1 MLETMKQAS
10 EVIMTH
16 PKTGVA
22 VIAAVKINNWW
33 VDWGSELIDQLTSIA
48 GLVLV
53 IVLIFYHLQKTIKI
67 KRESQNISNKIK
79 IESAESNHELK
90 EKLRKEIADE
100 AKLLTEIDDKL
111 NNKVR

>member
-1 MLETMKQAS
+1 MLETIKQAS
-10 EVIMTH
+10 EAVMTH

-22 VIAAVKINNWW
+22 VIAAVKVNNWW

-48 GLVLV
+48 GLILV

-67 KRESQNISNKIK
+67 KRESQSISNKIR
-79 IESAESNHELK
+79 IESAENNHELK

-100 AKLLTEIDDKL
+100 ARLIVEVNSKIKQ
-111 NNKVR
+111 